1 MKAVFYILAIT
12 LCFISAV
19 FGNSIFS
26 FDGLP
31 NQNYGNDT
39 YSYGMGDSGSGDLFR
54 VNTNYTNP
62 SLVASA
68 NKVIFS
74 TAVSAGFVWYADEN
88 NNEYRADALDFP
100 YFTFSFPLK
109 KHRFGFAF
117 NSFSSGNLENSRQS
131 TWEDSEQNVFEFE
144 EINRISSS
152 LFKADLLYA
161 FKNKYLNAGISANFY
176 FGHHIQYWKQ
186 DFEDSSITDAVIENE
201 KKFKKPGYTLGIS
214 KKIGKFSFGTAYS
227 SYTKLDGDKYY
238 KYIFSPYTDTL
249 GVTDYEI
256 PARVS
261 GGLTMKITDRIKLS
275 TDLNYELYENTDT
288 FEFNTY
294 KASFGLAYD
303 PMSGFGKWFERIPL
317 RCGGYYRELPFKV
330 NNEKITEIAGTFGF
344 SIPLKSKGKKLD
356 FGIKLLQRGDVDV
369 HGIQD
374 KSAMFTIGITG
385 FDIFGKRKKKTEHRD
400 IPKADEVSNY

>member
-1 MKAVFYILAIT
+1 MRTVFFVILIT
-12 LCFISAV
+12 LCFTVAV

-26 FDGLP
+26 FDGMP
-31 NQNYGNDT
+31 IQNYGSDV
-39 YSYGMGDSGSGDLFR
+39 YAYGMGDAGSGDLFR

-62 SLVASA
+62 AMAASA

-74 TAVSAGFVWYADEN
+74 TAVTAGFVWYADDN
-88 NNEYRADALDFP
+88 GNGFRDDALDLP
-100 YFTFSFPLK
+100 YFTFSFPMK

-117 NSFSSGNLENSRQS
+117 NSFSSGNLENSAQS
-131 TWEDSEQNVFEFE
+131 SDDAPYDFE
-144 EINRISSS
+144 EINRVSSG

-161 FKNKYLNAGISANFY
+161 FKNKFLNVGVSTNYY
-176 FGHHIQYWKQ
+176 FGHHIQYFKQ
-186 DFEDSSITDAVIENE
+186 DYDDSGMTDTKYEIE
-201 KKFKKPGYTLGIS
+201 KKFKKPGFTVGVS
-214 KKIGKFSFGTAYS
+214 KKIGKVSFGTSYS

-238 KYIFSPYTDTL
+238 KYVFSPYIDTL
-249 GVTDYEI
+249 GITDYEI

-261 GGLTMKITDRIKLS
+261 GGLTVKISERFKLS
-275 TDLNYELYENTDT
+275 ADVNYELYESTDS

-294 KASFGLAYD
+294 KAALGLAYD
-303 PMSGFGKWFERIPL
+303 PLSGYGKWFERIPL
-317 RCGGYYRELPFKV
+317 RCGGYYRELPFKLEG

-369 HGIQD
+369 HGVQD

-400 IPKADEVSNY
+400 IPEADEVGTY